1 MPLLVNAENRGGS
14 QGKIAVDSKG
24 GEKRKKERDYDP
36 SSDFEDEGD
45 FEIDEATGAP
55 VKRELLKRRD
65 FEVDLDSKLGK
76 SVVITKNTPNC
87 QSGG

>member
-1 MPLLVNAENRGGS
+1 MEWNLFPSLGPS
-14 QGKIAVDSKG
+14 TDHHK
-24 GEKRKKERDYDP
+24 KRRKDRDYDP